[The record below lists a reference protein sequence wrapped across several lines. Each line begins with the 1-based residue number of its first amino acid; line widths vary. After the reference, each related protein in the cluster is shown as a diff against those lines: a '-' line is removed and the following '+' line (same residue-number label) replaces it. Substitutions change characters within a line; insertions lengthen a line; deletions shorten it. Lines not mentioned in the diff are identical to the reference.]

1 MGHSYL
7 IQGET
12 RWCCDN
18 KIQVI
23 GIHNGRR
30 YNKMRLP
37 LYWEMTEHYVRC
49 CVRVG
54 TNKYRGVPENN
65 NGAVLLKLEKCY
77 RLKWQIIEKNSSLFG
92 HQLWLKRD
100 GTNLTV
106 KLVFHLV
113 KVGMPGHLFVNVEKI
128 IAHSNLLEKL
138 KIWLWWLNQDH

>member
-7 IQGET
+7 NQGGT

-18 KIQVI
+18 QIQVI

-65 NGAVLLKLEKCY
+65 NGAVVLKLEKCY
-77 RLKWQIIEKNSSLFG
+77 
-92 HQLWLKRD
+92 
-100 GTNLTV
+100 
-106 KLVFHLV
+106 
-113 KVGMPGHLFVNVEKI
+113 
-128 IAHSNLLEKL
+128 KL
-138 KIWLWWLNQDH
+138 K